1 MMSVSD
7 APVHWKKVV
16 TWDVR
21 GMLAGEEE
29 YVQNIAE
36 NAKLTQTRQAN
47 LVRKLRELWIAKHRR
62 VPHELVANVWFRRVQ
77 RHGVMPYVLRG
88 KERFERQPVQKI
100 PGAE

>member
-1 MMSVSD
+1 MCG
-7 APVHWKKVV
+7 
-16 TWDVR
+16 VR

-29 YVQNIAE
+29 YVQNIEE
-36 NAKLTQTRQAN
+36 NAKLTQTCQAN